1 MPARF
6 WILRVLLGLMCVGFA
21 YMWGRAV
28 GRHGRPAR
36 RGMGTMSWT
45 IRTLVAAAALQWG
58 AGTDLFA
65 GAAYGTSAA
74 AWAAGFF
81 FSRRPKGPGEDLTKE
96 IFPPK

>member
-6 WILRVLLGLMCVGFA
+6 WILRALLGLMCVGFA
-21 YMWGRAV
+21 YMWGRAA
-28 GRHGRPAR
+28 GRRSQPVR

-65 GAAYGTSAA
+65 GAAYGLSAA